1 MESLYNSGASAAAAP
16 SSITSMVFYVVI
28 VVFIGLIGLIII
40 HYTYKPIFGKTS
52 ILSGGSGTVY
62 WDSEIQTKHE
72 KLIAE
77 KTPIGDRYCDYSFCF
92 DMIIDDALAGT
103 GTTNDRPIM
112 YRGTDA
118 GNAYTAENNN
128 FTIVLDKEMN
138 DLIVKV
144 KCREATGNE
153 STIVAVVDNLPT
165 QREFTIGVVLSETF
179 MEIYLN
185 GRLYR
190 TRSFGSAKLLS
201 TAGDFKNGIGADGT
215 YARIKRLRLW
225 EDVVTAD
232 TMRSFAA
239 TVSPSFSSKLTAGGQ
254 GTCSA

>member
-1 MESLYNSGASAAAAP
+1 MESLYNSGAAASAP

-62 WDSEIQTKHE
+62 WESEIQTKHE
-72 KLIAE
+72 KLLQD
-77 KTPIGDRYCDYSFCF
+77 KTPIGSRYCDYSLCF
-92 DMIIDDALAGT
+92 DMIIDDVLAGT

-112 YRGTDA
+112 YRGKEA
-118 GNAYTAENNN
+118 GNAYSADNNN
-128 FTIVLDKEMN
+128 FIMVLDKEMN

-144 KCREATGNE
+144 KCKEANGNE
-153 STIVAVVDNLPT
+153 STVVAVVDNLPT
-165 QREFTIGVVLSETF
+165 QREFTIGFVLSESF
-179 MEIYLN
+179 MEVYLN
-185 GRLYR
+185 GHLYR
-190 TRSFGSAKLLS
+190 TRSFGNAKLMS

-232 TMRSFAA
+232 SMRSFAA